1 MLDLLGRLECFLK
14 PPKTPKA
21 VCAKRG
27 KHGTAEMKHEIS
39 ESTKHLVDV
48 LSVATVLGALV
59 DILPSMAALFT
70 ILWTG
75 LRIWETDTVRGWTG
89 RKEQ

>member
-1 MLDLLGRLECFLK
+1 M
-14 PPKTPKA
+14 KTA
-21 VCAKRG
+21 SDHEVAKQV
-27 KHGTAEMKHEIS
+27 
-39 ESTKHLVDV
+39 LDV

-59 DILPSMAALFT
+59 EILPSIAALFT

-89 RKEQ
+89 RREQ

>member
-1 MLDLLGRLECFLK
+1 MKTASDHEVAKQML
-14 PPKTPKA
+14 
-21 VCAKRG
+21 
-27 KHGTAEMKHEIS
+27 
-39 ESTKHLVDV
+39 DV

-59 DILPSMAALFT
+59 DILPSIAALFT